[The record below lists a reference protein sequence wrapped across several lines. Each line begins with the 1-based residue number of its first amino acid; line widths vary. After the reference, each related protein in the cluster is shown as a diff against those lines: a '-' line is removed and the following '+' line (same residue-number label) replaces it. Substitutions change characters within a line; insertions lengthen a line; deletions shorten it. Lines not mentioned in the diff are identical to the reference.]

1 MSQLSSTRFGQA
13 CFNIF
18 TSTHALQFSI
28 YFTLI
33 CDRFGKCIEA
43 AQTNVKQAEQNN
55 ENLVLFCLFNVSVS
69 ERFRKST
76 ITETLCILVDTSWFS
91 LILLDMYT

>member
-33 CDRFGKCIEA
+33 CDISGKCIEA
-43 AQTNVKQAEQNN
+43 QTSVKQAEQNN

-76 ITETLCILVDTSWFS
+76 ITETLCMLLDTSWLS
-91 LILLDMYT
+91 LILLDMCT